1 MLETTDAVFAALR
14 ENDAR
19 PYGRTRTVT
28 AEELVDAADQFDD
41 TKLKVLALLE
51 LMEAYEY
58 DGEARK
64 APVVFARVLK
74 FWDSDPQEF
83 SKWAAHQV
91 FWRFKWV
98 AAALLGAPEVPLAAI
113 RRWHEEMRERYTK
126 AGHGLQ
132 PYYAEK
138 FRLAAH
144 LEQDRVGAFELWA
157 TRWRTE
163 LSDCAACETRTRAL
177 HHVALG
183 DDARA
188 LAVWEPVLSGDSG
201 CTEEPY
207 TSHGYALL
215 PLLRQGRTDQARSSH
230 LTGYRYA
237 RGKAAMAGQI
247 GLHLEFCALSG
258 NEPRGL
264 EILAENRELLD
275 RATDPLD
282 RLGLLTGVEVL
293 LARLVEL
300 GHGELAVAGPAGR
313 GWTVAELLREAAEQ
327 AGALAAR
334 FDERNGTDAVT
345 ARRRAR
351 LARRPLLA
359 EPLALGVR
367 TATALAAP
375 ERPVAAAPQP
385 PELPEDLVELVLRAR
400 ELERAGDPQAERVW
414 LRVDELVSAPGHT
427 HPQDPRLGPAERLHA
442 ELVEQRAYT
451 PALRWDL
458 PGRRAVLTEAQEAY
472 QQAGLAGR
480 ALSVRAQLAVLELG
494 EGDGLAADWALLD
507 ELLAEAEALRAEQL
521 MEPDDWARL
530 LQSRA
535 YAAHSDLI
543 EAEEELRAEPAERF
557 AAAVA
562 AFLAEAER
570 LELVGRQVTAR
581 QYLANAAARQERF
594 AEAEQEL
601 ALALELIERAGL
613 PWRAPLVH
621 GLLAQVKLARDEREQ
636 AVELLHRALA
646 EASRLGLWSFPYGPS
661 YALLGHALG
670 HLGDTAGAVRA
681 LSEAADRFD
690 RDSKPVEAADVR
702 LQLAEALTSAGRG
715 ADAVAVLE
723 SVLLDSGAQVL
734 GERRLAQVRL
744 QLARGLA
751 MLAEYREA
759 AEEYLL
765 LADQVSGWGDDPQTL
780 TMVACESAVALAE
793 AGRLEAAEAARERAM
808 AAHAV
813 APLPGKA
820 ATMLREL
827 ARAVMEQQ
835 GSEGLPTALAHLA
848 AADEVGEQAQDA
860 AAEPEL
866 RFLRASV
873 HDSRARALAT
883 GERTEEALAE
893 AELAAAAFEAGG
905 AEGELGR
912 AEAVRLAAVFEH
924 RLGRTQAARERL
936 AAGERRVRAAGH
948 PEAAE
953 VLADLA
959 ERLAQDAG

>member
-14 ENDAR
+14 ENDTR
-19 PYGRTRTVT
+19 PYGRQRTVT
-28 AEELVDAADQFDD
+28 AEQLVDAADQFEDP
-41 TKLKVLALLE
+41 KLQVLALLE

-64 APVVFARVLK
+64 TPVVFARVLR
-74 FWDSDPQEF
+74 FWDTDPAVF
-83 SKWAAHQV
+83 SEWGAHQV

-98 AAALLGAPEVPLAAI
+98 ASALLGTPEVPLTAL
-113 RRWHEEMRERYTK
+113 RRWLEEMRERYTK

-144 LEQDRVGAFELWA
+144 LEQDRESAFELWA
-157 TRWRTE
+157 TRRRTE

-207 TSHGYALL
+207 ASHGYALL
-215 PLLRQGRTDQARSSH
+215 PLLRLGRTDQARSSH

-264 EILAENRELLD
+264 EILAENRALFD
-275 RATDPLD
+275 RAADPLD

-293 LARLVEL
+293 LARLVGL

-313 GWTVAELLREAAEQ
+313 SWTVAELLADCARQSAGIAA
-327 AGALAAR
+327 G
-334 FDERNGTDAVT
+334 FDARNGTEAVG
-345 ARRRAR
+345 ARRLAR
-351 LARRPLLA
+351 LARRPLSA

-375 ERPVAAAPQP
+375 AAPAAAPEPAP
-385 PELPEDLVELVLRAR
+385 PVAEDLVELVLQAR
-400 ELERAGDPQAERVW
+400 ESDRTGHPESNRLWQRVG
-414 LRVDELVSAPGHT
+414 RLVEAPDHT
-427 HPQDPRLGPAERLHA
+427 HPDDPRLGSAARLRA
-442 ELVEQRAYT
+442 ELVEERAHT
-451 PALRWDL
+451 PELRGD
-458 PGRRAVLTEAQEAY
+458 PAGRRAALEEARALFEEA
-472 QQAGLAGR
+472 GETGR
-480 ALSVRAQLAVLELG
+480 ALAVRSQLAVLELG
-494 EGDGLAADWALLD
+494 EGDGAAADWKLLD
-507 ELLAEAEALRAEQL
+507 RLLAEAEELRATDRLDPE
-521 MEPDDWARL
+521 DWARV

-535 YAAHSDLI
+535 YAAHCELI
-543 EAEEELRAEPAERF
+543 GAEDGQRGEQDARF
-557 AAAVA
+557 AAVVGSY
-562 AFLAEAER
+562 LAETQR
-570 LELVGRQVTAR
+570 LGLVHRQVTAH
-581 QYLANAAARQERF
+581 QYRANAAARQERF

-601 ALALELIERAGL
+601 AVALQLIEAADA
-613 PWRAPLVH
+613 PWRAPLVN
-621 GLLAQVKLARDEREQ
+621 GLLAQVRLALGDRRQ

-646 EASRLGLWSFPYGPS
+646 EAAHWRLRSFPYGPT

-690 RDSKPVEAADVR
+690 RDAKPVDAADVR
-702 LQLAEALTSAGRG
+702 MQLAEALTSAGRG

-723 SVLLDSGAQVL
+723 SVLLDPDPAAL
-734 GERRLAQVRL
+734 GERRLAQARL

-759 AEEYLL
+759 AEEYLR
-765 LADQVSGWGDDPQTL
+765 LADQVAGWGDDPQTL
-780 TMVACESAVALAE
+780 TMVACEAAVALAE
-793 AGRLEAAEAARERAM
+793 AGRLDAAATARERAL
-808 AAHAV
+808 AAHDA
-813 APLPGKA
+813 APQPGKA

-827 ARAVMEQQ
+827 ARLVMEHQ
-835 GSEGLPTALAHLA
+835 GADGLETALGYLA
-848 AADEVGEQAQDA
+848 EADAVRERAEAAG
-860 AAEPEL
+860 AAEEL
-866 RFLRASV
+866 WYLRGSV
-873 HDSRARALAT
+873 HDGRARALAT
-883 GERTEEALAE
+883 ADRTEEALAE
-893 AELAAAAFEAGG
+893 AERGIAAFGAGG

-912 AEAVRLAAVFEH
+912 AETVRPVSYTHLA
-924 RLGRTQAARERL
+924 LPTT
-936 AAGERRVRAAGH
+936 
-948 PEAAE
+948 
-953 VLADLA
+953 
-959 ERLAQDAG
+959 